1 MSGILYYIIDTET
14 TGLKSNF
21 HEMTEV
27 GIIRCTDRVQLWRQ
41 IKCEYPERAN
51 FDALAITKK
60 SMADLEKGHDKRNV
74 VEECEKF
81 FSEDGAT
88 SAHRCIVAHNAA
100 FDKKFLHA
108 LWEQCGKQF
117 PANLWLDTISL
128 TKDFIKNADTS
139 TLKIVKTPTGRVSTQ
154 LHACCDMVGINKLSE
169 AHNAKVDSRNTYLLY
184 RSLVEE
190 KKVNYL
196 PFIKTDVHS
205 YAAPAATDG
214 DDGGLDPSLLDF
226 E

>member
-14 TGLKSNF
+14 TGLKANF
-21 HEMTEV
+21 HEMTEI

-60 SMADLEKGHDKRNV
+60 SMADLERGHERNNV

-88 SAHRCIVAHNAA
+88 PAHRCIVAHNAA

-108 LWEQCGKQF
+108 LWEQSGKQF

-139 TLKIVKTPTGRVSTQ
+139 SLKIVKTPTGRVSTQ
-154 LHACCDMVGINKLSE
+154 LHACCDMVGVNKLSE

-184 RSLVEE
+184 RNLVEE

-196 PFIKTDVHS
+196 PFIKTDVHA
-205 YAAPAATDG
+205 YAAPTNTDG